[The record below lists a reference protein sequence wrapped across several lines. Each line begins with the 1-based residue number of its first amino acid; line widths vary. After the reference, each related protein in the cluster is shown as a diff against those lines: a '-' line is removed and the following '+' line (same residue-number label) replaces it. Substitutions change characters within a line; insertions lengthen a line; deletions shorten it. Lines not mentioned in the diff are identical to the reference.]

1 MSYTTIPVETRHSRL
16 AWLSHITPLFVTLL
30 ALAMLMIT
38 PVWALEY
45 YRQPFVGVLLEP
57 NNIVS
62 KITAKDWS
70 AHQAGAVWP
79 EQLAALNGNPVKT
92 VHQVNAFLANNGN
105 APVRLEFIQPAGGT
119 RRVQV
124 IPDQMPVGNFISLFV
139 IPYGVGLVFLA
150 IGLWAYRLRGGLR
163 ASRALLVFAA
173 AVSITTSTFFDM
185 NTTHHVVVLWAVSLS
200 VAASALIHL
209 ALVFPQQMRL
219 VDRWPAT
226 RFIAW
231 VFCLV
236 FAIPVV
242 SEIMAPT
249 SPLAYITTWQYS
261 YAYMAFAIGLFLA
274 LLVWRIL
281 RSDSPVIRQQSRV
294 IIFGASLSFAPMMIF
309 YLLPTAFSRT
319 PQEFN
324 ASIYF
329 PLLILLPLS
338 ITYAILRYRLLDV
351 DRVLANILT
360 YMLTTGVT
368 LAVFYGLVTLLSLA
382 IRQTIRPD
390 NPLLIALYLLA
401 LVLGLSPLRRFVQR
415 IIDRFFYR
423 APADYRRVLNVLS
436 SNLVITP
443 DLERTLQLLS
453 DQLQQALA
461 PEKFIIY
468 LCDDER
474 ALYVPHSREMR
485 SVPELTSDDPLI
497 GAIRG
502 ADSALLFLPN
512 RPLPDALVKSVT
524 FHDLDCSAFVPLN
537 YEGSL
542 IGFMALGARRSGDPY
557 TGDDLDFL
565 GTVAGQSALALEN
578 ARLFINLRHTLDQTQ
593 EMKGLMDDIFAS
605 IATGVITTDV
615 EHKIT
620 LFNRAAEQILDV
632 PIKDVLGKSLSVALP
647 IWTDLDTAA
656 AEAIDQGFATLSRE
670 VNRNMPPRGD
680 RYLRLSSSPLR
691 DAYLA
696 TKGATIV
703 FEDLTERHNLEA
715 EQERIRQTFGRVVAA
730 RVRDR
735 LLSDPSHLRLDGIR
749 QKTTILFADI
759 SGFTSFS
766 EKIGPEDLFKAL
778 NYYLSLAANT
788 ILEEEGLLDKFMG
801 DAVLALWN
809 VPDPQ
814 PDHAFRAVRAA
825 LAIQER
831 SRQAYTPQQGPS
843 FTLQFHIG
851 VATGDA
857 MVGNVGTSELFNY
870 TAVGDTVNLCQRLE
884 VAAQPGQVLID
895 QATYSALAG
904 NITADPLEPLLLK
917 GKAQPVAVYNLTGLS
932 SQ

>member
-1 MSYTTIPVETRHSRL
+1 MPYPSMTVEAKPARF
-16 AWLSHITPLFVTLL
+16 AWLSHIMPLLVALV
-30 ALAMLMIT
+30 ALAMLALT

-45 YRQPFVGVLLEP
+45 YQQPFVGVFLEP

-62 KITAKDWS
+62 EIAGTNWP

-79 EQLAALNGNPVKT
+79 EQLAALNGTPVNS
-92 VHQVNAFLANNGN
+92 VQQVNAFLVKNGN
-105 APVRLEFIQPAGGT
+105 APVRLEFNQPTGEV
-119 RRVQV
+119 RRVRV
-124 IPDQMPVGNFISLFV
+124 TPIKMPLGNFISLFIV
-139 IPYGVGLVFLA
+139 PYLVGLVFLV
-150 IGLWAYRLRGGLR
+150 IGLWAYRLRGELR
-163 ASRALLVFAA
+163 ASRALLVFTA

-185 NTTHHVVVLWAVSLS
+185 NTTHHVVVVWAVSLA

-209 ALVFPQQMRL
+209 ALTFPQQLRL

-226 RFIAW
+226 RFISW
-231 VFCLV
+231 VFGLV
-236 FAIPVV
+236 FAIPAV
-242 SEIMAPT
+242 SEILAPS
-249 SPLAYITTWQYS
+249 SPVAYITTWQYS
-261 YAYMAFAIGLFLA
+261 YAYMAVAIILFLA

-281 RSDSPVIRQQSRV
+281 RSDSPVVRQQSRV

-351 DRVLANILT
+351 DRVLANIFT
-360 YMLTTGVT
+360 YTLTTGVT
-368 LAVFYGLVTLLSLA
+368 LLVFYGLVTVLSLA
-382 IRQTIRPD
+382 IRQTLRPD

-401 LVLGLSPLRRFVQR
+401 LVLGLSPLRRFIQG

-436 SNLVITP
+436 SNLVISP
-443 DLERTLQLLS
+443 DLERTMQLLS

-461 PEKFIIY
+461 PEKFFIY
-468 LCDDER
+468 LYDDE
-474 ALYVPHSREMR
+474 AAQFVPHSRAVR
-485 SVPELTSDDPLI
+485 SAPELTSDDPLVQAVH
-497 GAIRG
+497 GAGR
-502 ADSALLFLPN
+502 ALWFPPN
-512 RPLPDALVKSVT
+512 RPLPEALEKSGT
-524 FHDLDCSAFVPLN
+524 FHALDCPVFVPLN
-537 YEGSL
+537 YEGRL
-542 IGFMALGARRSGDPY
+542 IGFMALGSRRSGEPY
-557 TGDDLDFL
+557 NGDDLDFL

-578 ARLFINLRHTLDQTQ
+578 ARLFSNLRHTLDQTL
-593 EMKGLMDDIFAS
+593 EMKSLMDDIFAS

-620 LFNRAAEQILDV
+620 LFNQAAERILSV
-632 PIKDVLGKSLSVALP
+632 PTREVLGKSLTDALP
-647 IWTDLDTAA
+647 QWTDLDSAA
-656 AEAIDQGFATLSRE
+656 AEAIERGAATLNHE
-670 VNRNMPPRGD
+670 VNRYMPPRGD
-680 RYLRLSSSPLR
+680 LYLRLSSSPLR

-696 TKGATIV
+696 TKGATLV

-715 EQERIRQTFGRVVAA
+715 EQEHIRQTFGRVVAP

-735 LLSDPSHLRLDGIR
+735 LLSDPSHLRLDGFR
-749 QKTTILFADI
+749 QRITILFADI
-759 SGFTSFS
+759 SGFTDFS
-766 EKIGPEDLFKAL
+766 EKIGPEDLFRAL

-809 VPDPQ
+809 APDPQ
-814 PDHAFRAVRAA
+814 PDHALRAVRAA

-831 SRQAYTPQQGPS
+831 SRRAYEPLPGRS
-843 FTLQFHIG
+843 YALKFHIG

-857 MVGNVGTSELFNY
+857 MVGNVGTNELFNY
-870 TAVGDTVNLCQRLE
+870 TAIGETVNLCQRLE

-895 QATYSALAG
+895 HATYSALAG
-904 NITADPLEPLLLK
+904 KVIADPLEPVLLK
-917 GKAQPVAVYNLTGLS
+917 GLAQPVAVYNLTGLS
-932 SQ
+932 S